1 LAFLAAAKIETFF
14 ISAKSDQF
22 YRVNLKQL
30 RKDLWE
36 SISGTEMDFTT
47 GSMGRAVFLLSV
59 PMVLEMVM
67 ESIFA
72 IVDIFFV
79 SRLGSDAI
87 ATVGITESL
96 ITIVYAIG
104 GGLAMATTALV
115 ARRTGEKRPEEA
127 SRVAFQAIL
136 TGIIVSLIVAVPGIL
151 WASDLLRLMG
161 GSREMQE
168 NYDSYTRIMLG
179 SNGVIIILFI
189 INSVLRSSGDAAMSL
204 RVLFVANVLNII
216 LDPLLI
222 FGIGPFPE
230 LGVKGAAIATT
241 TGRSIGI
248 IYQIFLLVRGKRRI
262 RLTRSDITFDPHTIW
277 QIIKLSLGGIGQ
289 SLIATTSWIALVRI
303 VATFGSTVVAGYT
316 IALRIVVFALLPCYG
331 ISNAAATL
339 VGQNLG
345 ADKPERAERS
355 VWLTS
360 KINLFLMGIMG
371 LVLALF
377 PHAFIQLFIQDPL
390 VIEPGAQALRIISYG
405 FISYGLGMVMIQSLN
420 GAGDTAT
427 PTKVFLICFW
437 LIEVPV
443 AWLLSK
449 PADWGQSGVFYS
461 IVIAETAMT
470 LISFYLFR
478 KGNWKLKKV

>member
-1 LAFLAAAKIETFF
+1 M
-14 ISAKSDQF
+14 
-22 YRVNLKQL
+22 NLKQL

-36 SISGTEMDFTT
+36 SISGTEMDFTA

-72 IVDIFFV
+72 IADIFFV
-79 SRLGSDAI
+79 SKLGSDAI

-127 SRVAFQAIL
+127 SKIAFQAIL
-136 TGIIVSLIVAVPGIL
+136 TGILVSLLVAVPGIL
-151 WASDLLRLMG
+151 WSSDLLRLMG
-161 GSREMQE
+161 GSIEMQE
-168 NYDSYTRIMLG
+168 NYSSYTKITLG
-179 SNGVIIILFI
+179 SNGIIIILFI

-230 LGVKGAAIATT
+230 LGIKGAAIATA

-248 IYQIFLLVRGKRRI
+248 GYQVFLLVRGKRRI
-262 RLTRSDITFDPHTIW
+262 RLTRQDITFDPHTIW

-345 ADKPERAERS
+345 AGQPDRAERS

-360 KINLFLMGIMG
+360 RINLFLMGIMG

-377 PHAFIQLFIQDPL
+377 PTTFIQFFIQDPL
-390 VIEPGAQALRIISYG
+390 VIIPGAQALRIISFG

-427 PTKVFLICFW
+427 PTKVFLLCFW
-437 LIEVPV
+437 IIEVPL

-449 PADWGQSGVFYS
+449 PVGWNQAGVFYS
-461 IVIAETAMT
+461 IVIAETVMT
-470 LISFYLFR
+470 MISFYLFR
-478 KGNWKLKKV
+478 QGKWKLNKV